1 MVSFEHEVLL
11 SLFQTRPLLA
21 AEVLRLLGVAVP
33 AYTSV
38 RTESA
43 DLTDVAPTAYRADLV
58 VVLEDGGS
66 VLGVVVEVQLDWDPR
81 KRYSWPVY
89 AATLRARLRC
99 PVCVL
104 VVTPTEALAKWCQ
117 TPVQLGPQFT
127 FAPVVVGPSAIPYV
141 TDEADAYG
149 APELA
154 VLSVLAHGKEP
165 EGPRIALSALKA
177 VATLASD
184 SQMLY
189 SDVILG
195 AVGAAAKVALEEQMD
210 IRKYEFKSDFAKK
223 HQAKGREEGRE
234 EGLAE
239 GLAEGARSARVAALL
254 AILDARGLA
263 VSAAE
268 EATIR
273 ACTDDAALTR
283 WIRKAATA
291 ATVAEVFAEG

>member
-21 AEVLRLLGVAVP
+21 AEVLHLLGVAVP
-33 AYTSV
+33 AC
-38 RTESA
+38 SA

-165 EGPRIALSALKA
+165 EGARIALSALKA

-189 SDVILG
+189 SDVILES
-195 AVGAAAKVALEEQMD
+195 VSAAAKVALEEQMD

-223 HQAKGREEGRE
+223 HQAKGREEG
-234 EGLAE
+234 
-239 GLAEGARSARVAALL
+239 LAEGARAARVAALL

-273 ACTDDAALTR
+273 ACTDDAALTS
-283 WIRKAATA
+283 WIRRAVTA
-291 ATVAEVFAEG
+291 ATVAETFEKG

>member
-33 AYTSV
+33 
-38 RTESA
+38 
-43 DLTDVAPTAYRADLV
+43 P
-58 VVLEDGGS
+58 
-66 VLGVVVEVQLDWDPR
+66 
-81 KRYSWPVY
+81 
-89 AATLRARLRC
+89 C
-99 PVCVL
+99 
-104 VVTPTEALAKWCQ
+104 
-117 TPVQLGPQFT
+117 
-127 FAPVVVGPSAIPYV
+127 
-141 TDEADAYG
+141 
-149 APELA
+149 
-154 VLSVLAHGKEP
+154 SVLAHGKEP
-165 EGPRIALSALKA
+165 EGARIALSALKA

-223 HQAKGREEGRE
+223 HQAKGREEG
-234 EGLAE
+234 
-239 GLAEGARSARVAALL
+239 LAEGARSARVAALL

-268 EATIR
+268 EDTIR

-291 ATVAEVFAEG
+291 ATVTEVFAEG

>member
-21 AEVLRLLGVAVP
+21 AEVLHLLGVAVP
-33 AYTSV
+33 AC
-38 RTESA
+38 SA

-165 EGPRIALSALKA
+165 EGARIALSALKA

-223 HQAKGREEGRE
+223 HQAKGREEG
-234 EGLAE
+234 
-239 GLAEGARSARVAALL
+239 LAEGARAARVAALL

-273 ACTDDAALTR
+273 ACTDDAALTS
-283 WIRKAATA
+283 WIRRAVTA
-291 ATVAEVFAEG
+291 ATVAETFEKG